1 MRRTSILL
9 PLLMSAALPL
19 VAAAQTPPAAP
30 PAAPNAANEQVIV
43 PKVERREVPLPRIPS
58 KDIEIGLFGGVYGT
72 QNFGSNAVGG
82 VRLGYHI
89 TEDIFVEAA
98 YAQTSVSDEAFRQ
111 ILPGGIFVDK
121 NETLKYYNVSA
132 GYNLLPGEVFFGRN
146 SAKAS
151 AFYLIGG
158 VGSTDFADQKKQTF
172 NVGFG
177 MRLLLGERFSVR
189 VDARDHFFSLDLLG
203 KSQNTQNLELTA
215 GVSYFF

>member
-9 PLLMSAALPL
+9 PLLISAALPL

-30 PAAPNAANEQVIV
+30 SAANEQVIV

-72 QNFGSNAVGG
+72 QNFGSSAVGG

-98 YAQTSVSDEAFRQ
+98 YAQTSVSDDAFRQ

-121 NETLKYYNVSA
+121 TETLKYYNVSA

-177 MRLLLGERFSVR
+177 MRLLLAERFSVR